1 MTRTAKTYGGALYDL
16 ARSEQ
21 LDDAILQDVSGV
33 MTVFDAHP
41 DYMRLLCTPSIPK
54 EERRGLLEEAF
65 GAAVHPYVL
74 SFMKLLCDN
83 GTLRELPGCAR
94 EYRRRH
100 HADHGIMEVC
110 AVTAVPM
117 KPELQEK
124 LRARI
129 ESLTGKTVE
138 LTSRVEESILGGV
151 RLELP
156 DRQLD
161 GTVAY
166 HLEEIQRI
174 LRNTVI

>member
-33 MTVFDAHP
+33 MTVFDANP

-83 GTLRELPGCAR
+83 GTTWEFPGCA
-94 EYRRRH
+94 
-100 HADHGIMEVC
+100 
-110 AVTAVPM
+110 
-117 KPELQEK
+117 
-124 LRARI
+124 
-129 ESLTGKTVE
+129 
-138 LTSRVEESILGGV
+138 
-151 RLELP
+151 LE
-156 DRQLD
+156 
-161 GTVAY
+161 
-166 HLEEIQRI
+166 
-174 LRNTVI
+174 

>member
-16 ARSEQ
+16 AQEEH
-21 LDDAILQDVSGV
+21 LEDAILADLAGV
-33 MTVFDAHP
+33 RAVLDKNP
-41 DYMRLLCTPSIPK
+41 DYLRLLCTSSVPK
-54 EERRGLLEEAF
+54 EERRGLLDEAWR
-65 GAAVHPYVL
+65 GNVHPYVL
-74 SFMKLLCDN
+74 NFMKLLCDN

-100 HADHGIMEVC
+100 HADHGIMEFC

-161 GTVAY
+161 GSVQS
-166 HLEEIQRI
+166 HLSQIQQ
-174 LRNTVI
+174 LLESSAL

>member
-33 MTVFDAHP
+33 MTVFDANP

-83 GTLRELPGCAR
+83 GTLRELSGCAQ
-94 EYRRRH
+94 EYRRRYNAAH
-100 HADHGIMEVC
+100 DILEVR
-110 AVTAVPM
+110 AVTAVALR
-117 KPELQEK
+117 PELLEG
-124 LRARI
+124 LRARLEAQTGKRI
-129 ESLTGKTVE
+129 ELSSRVDESL
-138 LTSRVEESILGGV
+138 LGGV
-151 RLELP
+151 LLELP

>member
-33 MTVFDAHP
+33 MTVFDANP

-54 EERRGLLEEAF
+54 EERRGLREEAV

-129 ESLTGKTVE
+129 ESLT
-138 LTSRVEESILGGV
+138 
-151 RLELP
+151 
-156 DRQLD
+156 
-161 GTVAY
+161 
-166 HLEEIQRI
+166 
-174 LRNTVI
+174 